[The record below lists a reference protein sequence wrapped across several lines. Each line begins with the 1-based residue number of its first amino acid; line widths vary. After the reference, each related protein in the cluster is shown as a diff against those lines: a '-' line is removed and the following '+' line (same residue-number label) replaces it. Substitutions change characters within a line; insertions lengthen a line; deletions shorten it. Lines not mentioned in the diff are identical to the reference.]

1 MKHELLEEQRE
12 SWGTRGGFVLAAI
25 GSAVGLGNLWGFPYK
40 LYSYGGGAF
49 LIPYILALVVVG
61 IPVMVLEFSIGHYT
75 QRAAPDAFKRG
86 HRRFELVGWW
96 GIILAFVIVTYY
108 PVILAYCFSFLW
120 YSIVGIFNGGEL
132 PWAGKGIEG
141 VENAKQF
148 FNDTYLGKIDIEDAR
163 FYLGSIRSNIVL
175 PLVIT
180 WVAMYF
186 CIFKGVRLVGKIVW
200 LTVPL
205 PWLMLLILAVR
216 GLTLEGSMQG
226 LAYYLD
232 PVWSELAKPITWRY
246 AVGQVFFS
254 LSLAYGIMI
263 TYASFLHRKSDLNNN
278 AAIISIADFA
288 TSFVAGL
295 AVFATLGGMA
305 FVTQQAGHAVTVE
318 TVAESG
324 PSLAFVAFPYALA
337 QLPYSAWFSF
347 IFFFALITLGLDSA
361 FSMTESIL
369 ASIVDKTG
377 WPRSIVLPLLT
388 VVGFTFGLL
397 FVTKAGFNWLGTID
411 GFVNGTWGIA
421 FMGLLECIV
430 IGWLWRVG
438 TLRRHANSR
447 SDWQLGRWWDYL
459 IRLVI
464 PILLGTLFFW
474 QLFDDISSGYLFRI
488 NSEYQADLDKG
499 MISEEL
505 RKEFEDNENVI
516 SQEATFTVEQAGL
529 SWLIT
534 DGENKYLIM
543 KEEDRLNVYDSEGG
557 FLRTPGGEWKLPNC
571 VGLFIVALVPVLAVI
586 LSLVKGRCDIELPS
600 HEEADFGIRGSRGG
614 VLAFL
619 LALIPAAGLLVILLG
634 SSVPEAAESELANPV
649 FWLLMAVG
657 IVAIGLSNYL
667 VDKHNTSSS
676 EVSWF
681 ARWAGILATMVVSAF
696 VAVILLGLKGGAKI
710 GEETLPIRHKL
721 SGVSYIILAVVFLII
736 IGGLAWCFYR
746 ALLAANAG
754 TGVQHPDEVGDEK
767 QEAGDNESE

>member
-1 MKHELLEEQRE
+1 MAELLEEQRE
-12 SWGTRGGFVLAAI
+12 SWGTRSGFILAAV

-49 LIPYILALVVVG
+49 LIPYILALIVVG

-86 HRRFELVGWW
+86 HKRFELVGWW
-96 GIILAFVIVTYY
+96 GIILAFVIVIYY

-226 LAYYLD
+226 LVYYLD

-246 AVGQVFFS
+246 AFGQVFFS

-305 FVTQQAGHAVTVE
+305 FVTQQGDNPVAVE
-318 TVAESG
+318 QVAETG

-347 IFFFALITLGLDSA
+347 VFFFALVTLGLDSA

-377 WPRSIVLPLLT
+377 WRRSIVLPLLT

-430 IGWLWRVG
+430 LGWLWRIG

-474 QLFDDISSGYLFRI
+474 QLFDDISSGFLFRI
-488 NSEYQADLDKG
+488 GAEHQVVLDESV
-499 MISEEL
+499 ISEKL
-505 RKEFEDNENVI
+505 LKEFEDNGSVI

-529 SWLIT
+529 KWQIT
-534 DGENKYLIM
+534 AGENKYLIM
-543 KEEDRLNVYDSEGG
+543 KEEGRLNVYNSEGG
-557 FLRTPGGEWKLPNC
+557 FLRAPGGEWKLPNC

-586 LSLVKGRCDIELPS
+586 LSLVRGRRDVELTS
-600 HEEADFGIRGSRGG
+600 HEEADFGIRGSLGG

-619 LALIPAAGLLVILLG
+619 LALVPAAGLLVILHG
-634 SSVPEAAESELANPV
+634 SSIPEAAESGLVNPV

-657 IVAIGLSNYL
+657 IFAMGLSNYL

-676 EVSWF
+676 QVSWF
-681 ARWAGILATMVVSAF
+681 ARWAGILATMDVSAF
-696 VAVILLGLKGGAKI
+696 VAVTLLGLKGGAKI
-710 GEETLPIRHKL
+710 SEGTMPIRDKL
-721 SGVSYIILAVVFLII
+721 SGISYIILAVVFLII
-736 IGGLAWCFYR
+736 IGGLGWCFYK
-746 ALLAANAG
+746 ALAAAG
-754 TGVQHPDEVGDEK
+754 RDTGVQHPDEIGDERE
-767 QEAGDNESE
+767 QI

>member
-12 SWGTRGGFVLAAI
+12 SWGTRGGFVLAAV

-61 IPVMVLEFSIGHYT
+61 IPVMILEFSIGHYT

-96 GIILAFVIVTYY
+96 GILLAFVIVTYY

-148 FNDTYLGKIDIEDAR
+148 FNDTYLGKIDIGDAR
-163 FYLGSIRSNIVL
+163 FYLGSIRWNIVL

-205 PWLMLLILAVR
+205 PWLMLLILAIR

-232 PVWSELAKPITWRY
+232 PVWSELYKPITWRY
-246 AVGQVFFS
+246 AFGQVFFS

-305 FVTQQAGHAVTVE
+305 FVTQQGVNPVRVE
-318 TVAESG
+318 NVAESG

-347 IFFFALITLGLDSA
+347 IFFFALVTLGLDSA
-361 FSMTESIL
+361 FSMTEAIL

-377 WPRSIVLPLLT
+377 WRRSIVLPLLT

-447 SDWQLGRWWDYL
+447 SDWAMGRWWDYL
-459 IRLVI
+459 IRIVI

-474 QLFDDISSGYLFRI
+474 QLFDDISSE
-488 NSEYQADLDKG
+488 S
-499 MISEEL
+499 
-505 RKEFEDNENVI
+505 
-516 SQEATFTVEQAGL
+516 
-529 SWLIT
+529 
-534 DGENKYLIM
+534 
-543 KEEDRLNVYDSEGG
+543 G
-557 FLRTPGGEWKLPNC
+557 FLRDPAGEWILPNC
-571 VGLFIVALVPVLAVI
+571 VGMFIIALVPVFAI
-586 LSLVKGRCDIELPS
+586 IFSLVKGRGDVESPGNQDSDLSTQGRI
-600 HEEADFGIRGSRGG
+600 GG
-614 VLAFL
+614 VVSFL
-619 LALIPAAGLLVILLG
+619 VTLIPAVGLLVILLG
-634 SSVPEAAESELANPV
+634 SSIPEAAENELANPV
-649 FWLLMAVG
+649 FWLLLGISIVAVG
-657 IVAIGLSNYL
+657 FSNYL
-667 VDKHNTSSS
+667 LDKHNTSSS
-676 EVSWF
+676 QVSWF
-681 ARWAGILATMVVSAF
+681 ARWAGILATMNVSAF
-696 VAVILLGLKGGAKI
+696 IAVILLGLMDGVKI
-710 GEETLPIRHKL
+710 SEEAVPIRDKL
-721 SGVSYIILAVVFLII
+721 SGVSYLILAAVFLII
-736 IGGLAWCFYR
+736 VGGLAWCFFR
-746 ALLAANAG
+746 ALMVANSD
-754 TGVQHPDEVGDEK
+754 TGIQHPDEVGDE
-767 QEAGDNESE
+767 NEGMEEKNNL